1 MRNILFKDFITL
13 QRGFDLPRRNMV
25 PGQYPVVGSTTIIGW
40 HNDYKKTPPG
50 VVTGRSGSLGTV
62 QFLNQPYWPH
72 NTSLWVKDFMGNH
85 PKYVYYFLQKF
96 PLAHFNS
103 GAGVPTLNRNDLENY
118 QIDVHLIDNQRKIAT
133 ILSAYD
139 DLIENNT
146 RRIAILEEMA
156 QRIYSEWFIHLR
168 YPGHVND
175 RLVDS
180 GTELGNIPDGWEIL
194 RLKNIVNF
202 VNDTTFAGE
211 HLSNLHYLPIDCL
224 PRKSLHVK
232 NVKHWTEAQSS
243 LQLFESGDVL
253 FGAMRPYFHK
263 VIISPFNGVTRKTC
277 FVLRGKEKKYQSFSL
292 LTMFQDSTIAFANS
306 HSKGSTIPYAV
317 WNNSLENMLVLVP
330 TSILLDRFEE
340 LVSPMIKRICN
351 TFFQNRNLSITR
363 DLLLPKLISGKIDV
377 TDLDIDI
384 G

>member
-1 MRNILFKDFITL
+1 
-13 QRGFDLPRRNMV
+13 
-25 PGQYPVVGSTTIIGW
+25 
-40 HNDYKKTPPG
+40 
-50 VVTGRSGSLGTV
+50 
-62 QFLNQPYWPH
+62 
-72 NTSLWVKDFMGNH
+72 
-85 PKYVYYFLQKF
+85 
-96 PLAHFNS
+96 
-103 GAGVPTLNRNDLENY
+103 
-118 QIDVHLIDNQRKIAT
+118 
-133 ILSAYD
+133 
-139 DLIENNT
+139 
-146 RRIAILEEMA
+146 MA